1 MEKKQRKSKGD
12 LKLGERVRKIREERG
27 LSQAK
32 LASMVSISASCITRL
47 ERGENMVSVFTL
59 RDIAQALEVPASWI
73 MEGQAPA
80 GGDRIEDLAA
90 GLRRFPPEKREQL
103 LTGFEEIIKLSGSEK
118 KKKT

>member
-1 MEKKQRKSKGD
+1 MRWQILWRKSSERARAT

-27 LSQAK
+27 LKQAK

-47 ERGENMVSVFTL
+47 ERGESMVSVFTL

-80 GGDRIEDLAA
+80 GGGPD
-90 GLRRFPPEKREQL
+90 
-103 LTGFEEIIKLSGSEK
+103 
-118 KKKT
+118 

>member
-32 LASMVSISASCITRL
+32 LASMVSISASCIARL

-59 RDIAQALEVPASWI
+59 RDIAQAL
-73 MEGQAPA
+73 
-80 GGDRIEDLAA
+80 DNL
-90 GLRRFPPEKREQL
+90 
-103 LTGFEEIIKLSGSEK
+103 
-118 KKKT
+118 